1 MSRFEG
7 DGDEPFPGAWWLYE
21 ANVRR
26 SFSGRAGQERLR
38 EIREAL
44 LALPEKRLISR
55 RLADEGG
62 GVCAIG
68 ALALKRGTDAG
79 EDRAVVVDRLARK
92 ITEETADWD
101 SWEVEEQTLGVAS
114 ELGVKRTMAIEI
126 GYTNDEPYDETP
138 EYRYERV
145 LAWVESLI
153 AVLA

>member
-21 ANVRR
+21 ANTQRT
-26 SFSGRAGQERLR
+26 FSGRAGQAKLR

-55 RLADEGG
+55 RLADESG
-62 GVCAIG
+62 GVCAVG

-79 EDRAVVVDRLARK
+79 EDRAVVVERLARK
-92 ITEETADWD
+92 ITEETVEWD
-101 SWEVEEQTLGVAS
+101 SWEVDRQTLGVAN
-114 ELGVKRTMAIEI
+114 ELGVRQTMAIELAYI
-126 GYTNDEPYDETP
+126 NDVDPWETP
-138 EYRYERV
+138 VQRYERI

-153 AVLA
+153 MVPA